1 MDIIM
6 KDKRN
11 RTSKYNV
18 SLNIRIAD
26 RHESVIQEFMKR
38 FNVGRSEAARMAF
51 DASAR
56 YLLDT

>member
-1 MDIIM
+1 M